1 MTSRRERIVVDP
13 IMCDVHGLCAE
24 LFPERIHLDPWGY
37 PIIDDT
43 EIPLPLREHAQRAV
57 ASCPR
62 LALHLVESRQ
72 LAGGAASTDRTGKRR
87 AS

>member
-1 MTSRRERIVVDP
+1 MTSRRVRIVVDP
-13 IMCDVHGLCAE
+13 IMCDGHGLCAE

-37 PIIDDT
+37 PIIDDK

-72 LAGGAASTDRTGKRR
+72 PAGGAASTDRTGKRR

>member
-1 MTSRRERIVVDP
+1 MTGRRVRIVVDP
-13 IMCDVHGLCAE
+13 IMCDGHGLCAE

-37 PIIDDT
+37 PIIDDE

-57 ASCPR
+57 TSCPR
-62 LALHLVESRQ
+62 LALHLVESRRP
-72 LAGGAASTDRTGKRR
+72 ASSAASADRTGKRR